1 MIKAK
6 TKVILHDE
14 ARQHLIDGVNIVADA
29 VKSTLGPGG
38 RNVCIEKDWGA
49 PAVTKDGVTV
59 AKSISLSGP
68 EKEGAKL
75 VTEVA
80 NKSVD
85 LSGDGTTTSA
95 VLTQALLNEGF
106 KVIEK
111 GRNAI
116 EVKRG
121 IDMAVKKVVEHLTK
135 MAKPIE
141 NNEEIK
147 QVALVSANGDE
158 EVANTVLQAIETVG
172 RDGVITVEE
181 SKTSETYL
189 EHIDGMELDKGY
201 KSSYF
206 ITNAGSQTFEAEQ
219 CRILATQDMI
229 RSMQQILPILEQCA
243 RDGRGLLIIGKV
255 EQSVLDTLILNK
267 LQGAVKV
274 CVIDAPSYGEKQ
286 VKFMNDVAIMTG
298 ATLIAIDQ
306 GKSSDS
312 ITIDDCGFAGK
323 VTVGFNNTIIMKG
336 AGDKAKIEERVK
348 EIQLEI
354 ENDSSAYDKEKDKA
368 RLANLTTGIAVIKVG
383 APSETEAKEI
393 KDRYDDAIGATKA
406 AIEEGILPGG
416 GVAYIRA
423 KAVLDKTIETSDFSA
438 DAKAGMKIVSDALT
452 TPLRTLADNAGKP
465 ADVVIDKVSTN
476 TLANFGYDI
485 RKDEYYDDMVEKGI
499 IDPLKVT
506 RYALINASSIAGLIL
521 SSECLIV
528 KEDEK
533 PQNQPIA

>member
-323 VTVGFNNTIIMKG
+323 VTVGFNNTII
-336 AGDKAKIEERVK
+336 
-348 EIQLEI
+348 
-354 ENDSSAYDKEKDKA
+354 
-368 RLANLTTGIAVIKVG
+368 
-383 APSETEAKEI
+383 
-393 KDRYDDAIGATKA
+393 
-406 AIEEGILPGG
+406 
-416 GVAYIRA
+416 
-423 KAVLDKTIETSDFSA
+423 
-438 DAKAGMKIVSDALT
+438 
-452 TPLRTLADNAGKP
+452 
-465 ADVVIDKVSTN
+465 
-476 TLANFGYDI
+476 
-485 RKDEYYDDMVEKGI
+485 
-499 IDPLKVT
+499 T
-506 RYALINASSIAGLIL
+506 RI
-521 SSECLIV
+521 
-528 KEDEK
+528 
-533 PQNQPIA
+533 